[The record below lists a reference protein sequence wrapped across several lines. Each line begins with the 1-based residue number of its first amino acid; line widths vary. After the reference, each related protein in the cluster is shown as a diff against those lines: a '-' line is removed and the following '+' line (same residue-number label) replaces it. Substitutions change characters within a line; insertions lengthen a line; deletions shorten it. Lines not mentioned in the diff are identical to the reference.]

1 MVSLLIAYII
11 AQMALVGLGAWFH
24 TIDSYPKFKAARRCK
39 KMKLTDAQRQ
49 IAEDNHS
56 LIYGFLRKN
65 HLDVDEWYGIIAIG
79 YLKAVLQWD
88 PDRGKLSTFAFL
100 TMKNSYLQEINRRN
114 RLKRKES
121 CISIHSPICDGDA
134 ELGDLLP
141 DPYDLADQCVSRVDL
156 EAALQKLTSDQR
168 RILSM
173 ALEDVYQ
180 SDIAIVMGIS
190 QPAISRTL
198 KKTVRQVTGLEPQK
212 KKAPCRRQPDRAH
225 IKNTCI

>member
-1 MVSLLIAYII
+1 
-11 AQMALVGLGAWFH
+11 
-24 TIDSYPKFKAARRCK
+24 
-39 KMKLTDAQRQ
+39 MKLTDAQRQ
-49 IAEDNHS
+49 IAEDNHN
-56 LIYGFLRKN
+56 LIYGFLWQN

-88 PDRGKLSTFAFL
+88 SDRGKLSTFAFL
-100 TMKNSYLQEINRRN
+100 TMKSAYVREINRRN
-114 RLKRKES
+114 RLMRKES
-121 CISIHSPICDGDA
+121 CISIHSPICDGA
-134 ELGDLLP
+134 NIEIGDLLP

-156 EAALQKLTSDQR
+156 EAALKKLTSDQR

-173 ALEDVYQ
+173 ALDGVYQ

-190 QPAISRTL
+190 QPSISRTL